1 MPIRAQKTE
10 GRMLVRPKHQHS
22 ASPGPQRTS
31 TYRYRKLL
39 WVGKEIRGKYCT
51 VAWGKR
57 LTLEKATL
65 IAGKVGDLP
74 ETTDDKTGIMK
85 GLISFAANF
94 DPPRLRP
101 ILPVKPAAV
110 IL

>member
-1 MPIRAQKTE
+1 MWE
-10 GRMLVRPKHQHS
+10 H
-22 ASPGPQRTS
+22 
-31 TYRYRKLL
+31 
-39 WVGKEIRGKYCT
+39 
-51 VAWGKR
+51 
-57 LTLEKATL
+57 LTFEKATL
-65 IAGKVGDLP
+65 IAGNVGDLP

-85 GLISFAANF
+85 GLIHFVAIF

>member
-1 MPIRAQKTE
+1 M
-10 GRMLVRPKHQHS
+10 
-22 ASPGPQRTS
+22 
-31 TYRYRKLL
+31 
-39 WVGKEIRGKYCT
+39 WVAKKIRGKYCT
-51 VAWGKR
+51 FAWGKH
-57 LTLEKATL
+57 LTLEKARL

-85 GLISFAANF
+85 GLIPFAAIF

-101 ILPVKPAAV
+101 ILPVKPSRVFSAAE